1 MIDLK
6 KIYGPVVKKRSFD
19 KIPIA
24 IGVYC
29 KIGKSGGGLIS
40 TITGL

>member
-6 KIYGPVVKKRSFD
+6 KIYGLVKKRSFHR
-19 KIPIA
+19 IPIA